1 MLLPAK
7 DRGRPMISILEGTIF
22 IEDIEIFLVKIKE
35 ITKNEDIV
43 ILALDA
49 DKLAG
54 EKHLMFAIEKA
65 MNSFRTGR
73 NIANDLG
80 KEIMLYAAGT
90 RQINRAM
97 KIGVHNGKNNIAL
110 VGIGKDIDLSGFEEI
125 TPGNVL
131 QYDMSKDRV
140 LMDIFNITEEEIKAV
155 GMDKIP
161 ELVLERVT
169 LVDVLK

>member
-1 MLLPAK
+1 
-7 DRGRPMISILEGTIF
+7 MIRILEGAIF
-22 IEDIEIFLVKIKE
+22 IEDIEMFLMKLKE
-35 ITKNEDIV
+35 KRNRKDTV

-65 MNSFRTGR
+65 MNSFKTGR
-73 NIANDLG
+73 NIAKDPG

-110 VGIGKDIDLSGFEEI
+110 IGIGEDIDLSAFDEI
-125 TPGNVL
+125 VQGNVL
-131 QYDMSKDRV
+131 QYDRSKNRM
-140 LMDIFNITEEEIKAV
+140 LMDFFKITHEEIKAV
-155 GMDKIP
+155 GEDKIP
-161 ELVLERVT
+161 ELVLERVA
-169 LVDVLK
+169 LVDVMK

>member
-1 MLLPAK
+1 
-7 DRGRPMISILEGTIF
+7 MIHILQGTIF
-22 IEDIEIFLVKIKE
+22 IEDIEIFLMKIKE
-35 ITKNEDIV
+35 IRKEKDIV

-54 EKHLMFAIEKA
+54 KDHLMFAIEKA
-65 MNSFRTGR
+65 MNSFKTGR

-97 KIGVHNGKNNIAL
+97 KIGVHNGKNNIVL
-110 VGIGKDIDLSGFEEI
+110 VAIGEDVDPLVFDIMPKD
-125 TPGNVL
+125 VL
-131 QYDMSKDRV
+131 QYEGAKNRA
-140 LMDIFNITEEEIKAV
+140 LMDIFNITDEEIKAA
-155 GMDKIP
+155 GIDKIP
-161 ELVLERVT
+161 ELVLERVA

>member
-1 MLLPAK
+1 
-7 DRGRPMISILEGTIF
+7 MIHILQGTIF
-22 IEDIEIFLVKIKE
+22 IEDIEIFLMKIKE
-35 ITKNEDIV
+35 IRKEKDIV

-54 EKHLMFAIEKA
+54 KTHLMFAIEKA
-65 MNSFRTGR
+65 MNSFKTGR

-97 KIGVHNGKNNIAL
+97 KIGVHNGKNNIVL
-110 VGIGKDIDLSGFEEI
+110 VAIGEEIDPSVFDEI
-125 TPGNVL
+125 TPKDIL
-131 QYDMSKDRV
+131 QYEGSKNRA
-140 LMDIFNITEEEIKAV
+140 LMEIFNITDEEIEAV
-155 GMDKIP
+155 GVDKIP
-161 ELVLERVT
+161 ELVLERVA

>member
-1 MLLPAK
+1 
-7 DRGRPMISILEGTIF
+7 MISILEGAIF
-22 IEDIEIFLVKIKE
+22 IKDIEIFLRKIKE
-35 ITKNEDIV
+35 NRKSKDSV

-65 MNSFRTGR
+65 MNSLKTGR
-73 NIANDLG
+73 NIATDPG

-110 VGIGKDIDLSGFEEI
+110 VAIGENIDLSAFNEI

-131 QYDMSKDRV
+131 QYDRSKNRM
-140 LMDIFNITEEEIKAV
+140 LMDFFNITHEETQAV
-155 GMDKIP
+155 GEDKIP
-161 ELVLERVT
+161 ELVLERVA
-169 LVDVLK
+169 LVDVMK

>member
-1 MLLPAK
+1 
-7 DRGRPMISILEGTIF
+7 MIHILEGMIF
-22 IEDIEIFLVKIKE
+22 IKDIEIFLTKIKE
-35 ITKNEDIV
+35 ISKGKDTV

-54 EKHLMFAIEKA
+54 KEHLMFAIEKA
-65 MNSFRTGR
+65 MKSFKTGR

-97 KIGVHNGKNNIAL
+97 IIGVHNGNNNIAL
-110 VGIGKDIDLSGFEEI
+110 VAIGDDVDLSLFEEI
-125 TPGNVL
+125 TRKHVL
-131 QYDMSKDRV
+131 QYEGSKNRALV
-140 LMDIFNITEEEIKAV
+140 EIFNITDEEIKIV
-155 GMDKIP
+155 GVERIP
-161 ELVLERVT
+161 ELVLERVA

>member
-1 MLLPAK
+1 M
-7 DRGRPMISILEGTIF
+7 GRIMIQIMEGTIF
-22 IEDIEIFLVKIKE
+22 IEDIEIFLIKIKE
-35 ITKNEDIV
+35 MRNGKDSV

-54 EKHLMFAIEKA
+54 KDHLMFAIEKA
-65 MNSFRTGR
+65 IDSFKTGR

-97 KIGVHNGKNNIAL
+97 KIGVHNGKNNIVL
-110 VGIGKDIDLSGFEEI
+110 VAIGEDVDLSEFDEI
-125 TPGNVL
+125 TPKDVV
-131 QYDMSKDRV
+131 QYEGSKNRD
-140 LMDIFNITEEEIKAV
+140 LMDIFNITDEEIKAAGV
-155 GMDKIP
+155 EKIP
-161 ELVLERVT
+161 ELVLERVA